1 MQRSWIL
8 PKMVSP
14 ISAISSHTP
23 GVRALSRVS
32 AVTPR
37 PEPVEAPAAAAA
49 APAERSPSPDP
60 GLRDALPAGYRNLN
74 LPVATADARAQMA
87 ASAMR
92 SDAMLTAAYGPN
104 AATLATLPRLV
115 GDRLPARAI
124 AREAQAAALARA
136 DARGESLSAFLG
148 EAPIVAGARRPSRNG
163 ADAEATLRLSL
174 LARDGAHDTAT
185 LDVYLA
191 KTGPGAFEAVT
202 YDRDF
207 AAPAGGFP
215 YSAPPL
221 SIDRLLFDPVA
232 QAIVAAAGAPRS
244 GPFAADPARRP
255 SLGIWILV
263 SGLATATLLGA
274 ALALAVDR
282 PIAALAAACLGT
294 ASVSLILRRRD

>member
-1 MQRSWIL
+1 
-8 PKMVSP
+8 
-14 ISAISSHTP
+14 
-23 GVRALSRVS
+23 
-32 AVTPR
+32 
-37 PEPVEAPAAAAA
+37 
-49 APAERSPSPDP
+49 
-60 GLRDALPAGYRNLN
+60 
-74 LPVATADARAQMA
+74 MA

-92 SDAMLTAAYGPN
+92 SDAMLAAAYGPN

-124 AREAQAAALARA
+124 AREAEASALARA
-136 DARGESLSAFLG
+136 EARGESLSAFLDA
-148 EAPIVAGARRPSRNG
+148 APIVAGSRLPSRNG

-174 LARDGAHDTAT
+174 LARDGAHDMAT

-232 QAIVAAAGAPRS
+232 QAIVAAAAGAPRG
-244 GPFAADPARRP
+244 GPRAIDPARRP
-255 SLGIWILV
+255 SLGIWILA

-274 ALALAVDR
+274 ALALAADR

>member
-1 MQRSWIL
+1 
-8 PKMVSP
+8 MVSP
-14 ISAISSHTP
+14 ISAISSSTP

-32 AVTPR
+32 AVTSR
-37 PEPVEAPAAAAA
+37 PEPVEATAAPAA
-49 APAERSPSPDP
+49 APAEGSPSPGP

-74 LPVATADARAQMA
+74 LPVAAAEARAQMA
-87 ASAMR
+87 ASR

-136 DARGESLSAFLG
+136 EAHGESLSAFLDA
-148 EAPIVAGARRPSRNG
+148 APIVASTRRPSRNG

-207 AAPAGGFP
+207 AAPSGGFP
-215 YSAPPL
+215 YGAPPL

-232 QAIVAAAGAPRS
+232 QAIVAAAAGASTAPPRAVDS
-244 GPFAADPARRP
+244 ARRP
-255 SLGIWILV
+255 ALGILILI
-263 SGLATATLLGA
+263 SGLATATLLISA
-274 ALALAVDR
+274 IALAVER

-294 ASVSLILRRRD
+294 ASVSLMLRWRS